1 MKKLVFNK
9 WMDFSYIEG
18 EILCITTG
26 NKQDIIIL
34 VLEKKVT
41 DTYYYK
47 IIHSLK
53 AGNLKQYTIE
63 NNQYFNLIQPLG
75 ENWILVKGF
84 VEKKEDTTATV
95 FDKKGN
101 IIASYYLGIGIK
113 YFQVDEEERLLVG
126 YSEEGIFTSVD
137 ELFISDEEFDSI
149 DWENIYDSNK
159 IEKSGLAIFSKNGN
173 LITNEFNNSIKRSV
187 CDCTAINIQKTGDI
201 LMSYY
206 NEQGTYTFTQI
217 NKERCEQVIL
227 YETTLNHTSLYLKVK
242 NNIIFGVDNNQIHTY
257 SLVNK
262 KLATLLTV
270 DSDGN
275 PLQFEYIF
283 SKDQKIYAVKENSL
297 FCWEQHGILEE
308 KE

>member
-9 WMDFSYIEG
+9 RMDFSYIEG

-34 VLEKKVT
+34 VLDKKVT
-41 DTYYYK
+41 DIYYYK
-47 IIHSLK
+47 IIHWLK
-53 AGNLKQYTIE
+53 PGVLKQYTIE
-63 NNQYFNLIQPLG
+63 NNQYFNFIQPLG
-75 ENWILVKGF
+75 ENWILVKSF
-84 VEKKEDTTATV
+84 VEKKEDTTATI
-95 FDKKGN
+95 FDEKGT
-101 IIASYYLGIGIK
+101 IIDSHYLGNGIK
-113 YFQVDEEERLLVG
+113 YFQVDEEEHLLVG

-149 DWENIYDSNK
+149 DWENIYDTNK
-159 IEKSGLAIFSKNGN
+159 LEKSGLAIFSKNGD

-206 NEQGTYTFTQI
+206 NEQGTYSFTQI

-227 YETTLNHTSLYLKVK
+227 YETTLNHTSLYLKVE
-242 NNIIFGVDNNQIHTY
+242 NNIIFGVDNNQIYAY

-275 PLQFEYIF
+275 PIQFEYIF
-283 SKDQKIYAVKENSL
+283 SRDQTIYAVKENSVY
-297 FCWEQHGILEE
+297 CWEQHGILEDRE
-308 KE
+308 

>member
-47 IIHSLK
+47 IIHLLK
-53 AGNLKQYTIE
+53 AGDLKQYTIE

-206 NEQGTYTFTQI
+206 NEQGTYSFTQI

-283 SKDQKIYAVKENSL
+283 SKNQKIYAVKENSL

>member
-9 WMDFSYIEG
+9 RMDFSYVEG

-34 VLEKKVT
+34 VLDKKVT

-53 AGNLKQYTIE
+53 GGVWKEYTIE
-63 NNQYFNLIQPLG
+63 NNQYFNFIQYLG
-75 ENWILVKGF
+75 ENWILVKSF
-84 VEKKEDTTATV
+84 VEKKEDTTAAI

-101 IIASYYLGIGIK
+101 IITSYYLGNGIK
-113 YFQVDEEERLLVG
+113 YFQVDEEEHLLVG

-149 DWENIYDSNK
+149 DWENIYDTNK
-159 IEKSGLAIFSKNGN
+159 LEKSGLAIFSKNGD
-173 LITNEFNNSIKRSV
+173 LITNEFSNSIKRSV
-187 CDCTAINIQKTGDI
+187 CDCTAINIQKTGEI

-206 NEQGTYTFTQI
+206 NEQGTYSFTQI

-227 YETTLNHTSLYLKVK
+227 YETTLNHTSLYLKVQ
-242 NNIIFGVDNNQIHTY
+242 NNIIFGVDNNQIHAY

-275 PLQFEYIF
+275 PLQFECVF
-283 SKDQKIYAVKENSL
+283 SRNQTIYAVKENSVY
-297 FCWEQHGILEE
+297 CWEQHGI
-308 KE
+308 

>member
-9 WMDFSYIEG
+9 RMDFSYVEG

-34 VLEKKVT
+34 VLDKKVT

-53 AGNLKQYTIE
+53 GGVWKEYTIE
-63 NNQYFNLIQPLG
+63 NNQYFNFIQYLG
-75 ENWILVKGF
+75 ENWILVKSF
-84 VEKKEDTTATV
+84 VEKKEDTTATI
-95 FDKKGN
+95 FDEKGN
-101 IIASYYLGIGIK
+101 IITSYYLGNGIK
-113 YFQVDEEERLLVG
+113 YFQVDEEEHLLVG

-149 DWENIYDSNK
+149 DWENIYDTNK
-159 IEKSGLAIFSKNGN
+159 LEKSGLAIFSKNGD

-217 NKERCEQVIL
+217 NKERYEQVIL
-227 YETTLNHTSLYLKVK
+227 YETTLNHTSLCLKIK
-242 NNIIFGVDNNQIHTY
+242 NTIIFGVDTNQIHAY

-262 KLATLLTV
+262 KLSTLLTV

-275 PLQFEYIF
+275 PIQFEYIF
-283 SKDQKIYAVKENSL
+283 SRDQTIYAVKDKRI
-297 FCWEQHGILEE
+297 FYWEQNRILEE
-308 KE
+308 EE

>member
-47 IIHSLK
+47 IIHLLK
-53 AGNLKQYTIE
+53 AGDLKQYTIE

-101 IIASYYLGIGIK
+101 IIAPYYLGIGIK

-257 SLVNK
+257 SPVNK

>member
-1 MKKLVFNK
+1 
-9 WMDFSYIEG
+9 MDFSYIEG

-47 IIHSLK
+47 IIHLLK
-53 AGNLKQYTIE
+53 AGDLKQYTIE

-206 NEQGTYTFTQI
+206 NEQGTYSFTQI

>member
-9 WMDFSYIEG
+9 RMDFSCVEG

-34 VLEKKVT
+34 VLDKKVT

-53 AGNLKQYTIE
+53 DGVLKEYTIE
-63 NNQYFNLIQPLG
+63 NNQYFNFIQPLG
-75 ENWILVKGF
+75 ENWILVKSF
-84 VEKKEDTTATV
+84 VEKKEDTTATI
-95 FDKKGN
+95 FDEKGT
-101 IIASYYLGIGIK
+101 IIASYYLGNGIK
-113 YFQVDEEERLLVG
+113 YFQVDEEEHVLVG

-149 DWENIYDSNK
+149 DWENIYDTNK
-159 IEKSGLAIFSKNGN
+159 LEKSGLAIFSKNGD

-187 CDCTAINIQKTGDI
+187 CDCTAIHRQKTGDI

-206 NEQGTYTFTQI
+206 NEQGTYSFTQI

-227 YETTLNHTSLYLKVK
+227 YETTLNHTSLYLKVQ
-242 NNIIFGVDNNQIHTY
+242 NNIIFGVDNNQIHAY

-275 PLQFEYIF
+275 PIQFEYIF
-283 SKDQKIYAVKENSL
+283 SRDQMIYAVKGKRI
-297 FCWEQHGILEE
+297 FCWEQYGILEVGE
-308 KE
+308 

>member
-9 WMDFSYIEG
+9 WMNFSYIEG
-18 EILCITTG
+18 EILCITKG

-53 AGNLKQYTIE
+53 SGDLKQYTIE
-63 NNQYFNLIQPLG
+63 NNQYFNFIQPLG

-84 VEKKEDTTATV
+84 VEKKVDTTATI
-95 FDKKGN
+95 FDNKGN

-149 DWENIYDSNK
+149 DWENIYDINK
-159 IEKSGLAIFSKNGN
+159 VEKSGLAIFSKNGN
-173 LITNEFNNSIKRSV
+173 LITNEFNNSIKKSV

-242 NNIIFGVDNNQIHTY
+242 NNIIFGVDNNQIYAY

-270 DSDGN
+270 DSEGN
-275 PLQFEYIF
+275 LIQFEYIF

-297 FCWEQHGILEE
+297 FCWEQHGVLEE
-308 KE
+308 GE

>member
-1 MKKLVFNK
+1 MKELVFNK
-9 WMDFSYIEG
+9 RMDFSYVEG

-34 VLEKKVT
+34 VLDKKVN
-41 DTYYYK
+41 DTYFYK

-53 AGNLKQYTIE
+53 SGVLKQYTIE
-63 NNQYFNLIQPLG
+63 NDQHFNFIQPLG
-75 ENWILVKGF
+75 ENWILAKSF
-84 VEKKEDTTATV
+84 VEKKEDTTATI

-101 IIASYYLGIGIK
+101 IIASYYLGIGMK
-113 YFQVDEEERLLVG
+113 CFQVDEDEHVLVG

-149 DWENIYDSNK
+149 DWQNIYDINK
-159 IEKSGLAIFSKNGN
+159 FEKSGLAIFSENGD

-187 CDCTAINIQKTGDI
+187 CDCTAINVQSQTGEI

-217 NKERCEQVIL
+217 HKERCEQVIL

-242 NNIIFGVDNNQIHTY
+242 SNIIFGVDNNQIHAY
-257 SLVNK
+257 SLINK

-270 DSDGN
+270 DGDGN
-275 PLQFEYIF
+275 PIQFEYIF
-283 SKDQKIYAVKENSL
+283 SRDQKIYAVKGKSV
-297 FCWEQHGILEE
+297 FCWE
-308 KE
+308 

>member
-34 VLEKKVT
+34 VLEEKVT

-47 IIHSLK
+47 IIHLLK
-53 AGNLKQYTIE
+53 AGDLKQYTIE

-257 SLVNK
+257 SPVNK

>member
-47 IIHSLK
+47 IIHLLK
-53 AGNLKQYTIE
+53 AGDLKQYTIE

>member
-9 WMDFSYIEG
+9 RMDFSYIEG

-34 VLEKKVT
+34 VLDKKVT

-47 IIHSLK
+47 IIHLLK
-53 AGNLKQYTIE
+53 AGVLKEYTIE
-63 NNQYFNLIQPLG
+63 NNQYFNFIQPLG
-75 ENWILVKGF
+75 ENWILVKSF
-84 VEKKEDTTATV
+84 VEKKEDTTATI

-101 IIASYYLGIGIK
+101 IIASYYLGNGIK
-113 YFQVDEEERLLVG
+113 YFQVDEEEHLLVG

-149 DWENIYDSNK
+149 DWENIYDINK
-159 IEKSGLAIFSKNGN
+159 FEKSGLAIFSKNGD

-187 CDCTAINIQKTGDI
+187 CDCTAINIQKTGNI

-217 NKERCEQVIL
+217 NKERYEQDSL
-227 YETTLNHTSLYLKVK
+227 YETTLNHTSLCLKIK
-242 NNIIFGVDNNQIHTY
+242 NTIIFGVDTNQIHAY

-262 KLATLLTV
+262 KLSTLLIV

-275 PLQFEYIF
+275 SIQFEYIF
-283 SKDQKIYAVKENSL
+283 SRDQTIYAVKGKRI
-297 FCWEQHGILEE
+297 FCWEQYGILEE
-308 KE
+308 GE

>member
-53 AGNLKQYTIE
+53 AGDLKQYTIE

>member
-53 AGNLKQYTIE
+53 AGDLKQYTIE

-113 YFQVDEEERLLVG
+113 YFQV
-126 YSEEGIFTSVD
+126 
-137 ELFISDEEFDSI
+137 
-149 DWENIYDSNK
+149 
-159 IEKSGLAIFSKNGN
+159 
-173 LITNEFNNSIKRSV
+173 
-187 CDCTAINIQKTGDI
+187 C
-201 LMSYY
+201 
-206 NEQGTYTFTQI
+206 
-217 NKERCEQVIL
+217 
-227 YETTLNHTSLYLKVK
+227 
-242 NNIIFGVDNNQIHTY
+242 
-257 SLVNK
+257 
-262 KLATLLTV
+262 
-270 DSDGN
+270 
-275 PLQFEYIF
+275 
-283 SKDQKIYAVKENSL
+283 
-297 FCWEQHGILEE
+297 
-308 KE
+308 

>member
-26 NKQDIIIL
+26 NKQNIIIL

-53 AGNLKQYTIE
+53 AGDLKQYTIE

-137 ELFISDEEFDSI
+137 ELFDSI

-206 NEQGTYTFTQI
+206 NEQGTYSFTQI

>member
-1 MKKLVFNK
+1 MEKLVFNK
-9 WMDFSYIEG
+9 RMDFSYVEG

-34 VLEKKVT
+34 VLDKKVT

-53 AGNLKQYTIE
+53 GGVWKEYTIE
-63 NNQYFNLIQPLG
+63 NNQYFNFIQYLG
-75 ENWILVKGF
+75 GNWILVKSF
-84 VEKKEDTTATV
+84 VEKKEDTTATI

-101 IIASYYLGIGIK
+101 IITSYYLGNGIK
-113 YFQVDEEERLLVG
+113 YFQVDEEEHLLVG

-149 DWENIYDSNK
+149 DWENIYDINK
-159 IEKSGLAIFSKNGN
+159 FEKSGLAIFSKNGD

-187 CDCTAINIQKTGDI
+187 CDCTAIHIQKTGDI

-227 YETTLNHTSLYLKVK
+227 YETTLNHTSLYLKVQ
-242 NNIIFGVDNNQIHTY
+242 NNIIFGVDNNQIHAY
-257 SLVNK
+257 SLANK
-262 KLATLLTV
+262 KISTLLIV

-275 PLQFEYIF
+275 PLQFECVF
-283 SKDQKIYAVKENSL
+283 SRNQTIYAVKGKRIV
-297 FCWEQHGILEE
+297 CCEQYGILEE
-308 KE
+308 GE

>member
-34 VLEKKVT
+34 VLEEKVT

-47 IIHSLK
+47 IIHLLK
-53 AGNLKQYTIE
+53 AGDLKQYTIE

-126 YSEEGIFTSVD
+126 YSEKGIFTSVD

-257 SLVNK
+257 SPVNK